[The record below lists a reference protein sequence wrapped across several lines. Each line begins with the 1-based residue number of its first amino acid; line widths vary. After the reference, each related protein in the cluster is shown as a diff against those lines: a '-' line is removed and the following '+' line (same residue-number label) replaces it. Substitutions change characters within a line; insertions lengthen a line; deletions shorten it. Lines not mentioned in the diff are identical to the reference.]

1 MRDINLGREA
11 DEQTAAAVGMTGA
24 QVQEMYRLLA
34 VAKYE
39 DRYVIPTAH
48 TEIARELD
56 ELGSRDEMSCS
67 LDYDGGPGMGGMGL
81 TGGGPFGETSG
92 SPVPVAVENFHV
104 LQARQTADSPY
115 GPSTPVA
122 STSSTGTATGDRPA
136 SSRRARGRSRAT
148 SRARPAASRRAARA
162 RCRAGARTRG
172 TTRSPVPD
180 VRWAGARR
188 ADGRSRARER
198 SRRRA
203 RRRHPMR
210 RAPCSRPRRCGR
222 GTAPGPQPDH
232 LAPVATTAAQR
243 RTAHMAAS
251 LLLAYPD
258 EDVLAA
264 VDAVR
269 ASAPGLPGPV
279 RERLE
284 AFCDVLTAPGAPG
297 LRELQARYVATFDL
311 KRKCSMYLSY
321 YAAGDTRRRGTALV
335 AFVEAYRA
343 AGWEVTG
350 SELPDY
356 LPTVLEFSARTTG
369 TTRRSRP
376 VCSRPTATASRCCAR
391 RSSARSPWTGLVEAV
406 CLTLPPLDE
415 RTQQRYVEL
424 VTAGPPAELVGME
437 PFALEPYGTGT
448 PDRTGGAVR

>member
-1 MRDINLGREA
+1 M
-11 DEQTAAAVGMTGA
+11 
-24 QVQEMYRLLA
+24 
-34 VAKYE
+34 
-39 DRYVIPTAH
+39 
-48 TEIARELD
+48 
-56 ELGSRDEMSCS
+56 
-67 LDYDGGPGMGGMGL
+67 
-81 TGGGPFGETSG
+81 
-92 SPVPVAVENFHV
+92 
-104 LQARQTADSPY
+104 
-115 GPSTPVA
+115 
-122 STSSTGTATGDRPA
+122 
-136 SSRRARGRSRAT
+136 RARSLLPTPALRPG
-148 SRARPAASRRAARA
+148 ARPR
-162 RCRAGARTRG
+162 
-172 TTRSPVPD
+172 
-180 VRWAGARR
+180 
-188 ADGRSRARER
+188 
-198 SRRRA
+198 
-203 RRRHPMR
+203 
-210 RAPCSRPRRCGR
+210 
-222 GTAPGPQPDH
+222 GPQPDH
-232 LAPVATTAAQR
+232 LAPVAASAAQR

-269 ASAPGLPGPV
+269 ASAPSLPGPV

-284 AFCDVLTAPGAPG
+284 DFCDVLTASGGPG

-369 TTRRSRP
+369 DDATIAAGLLASHRDGIEVLR
-376 VCSRPTATASRCCAR
+376 TALE
-391 RSSARSPWTGLVEAV
+391 SARSPWTGLVEAV

-437 PFALEPYGTGT
+437 PFALEPYGTGA

>member
-1 MRDINLGREA
+1 M
-11 DEQTAAAVGMTGA
+11 
-24 QVQEMYRLLA
+24 
-34 VAKYE
+34 
-39 DRYVIPTAH
+39 
-48 TEIARELD
+48 
-56 ELGSRDEMSCS
+56 
-67 LDYDGGPGMGGMGL
+67 
-81 TGGGPFGETSG
+81 
-92 SPVPVAVENFHV
+92 
-104 LQARQTADSPY
+104 
-115 GPSTPVA
+115 
-122 STSSTGTATGDRPA
+122 
-136 SSRRARGRSRAT
+136 RARSLLPTPALRPG
-148 SRARPAASRRAARA
+148 ARPR
-162 RCRAGARTRG
+162 
-172 TTRSPVPD
+172 
-180 VRWAGARR
+180 
-188 ADGRSRARER
+188 
-198 SRRRA
+198 
-203 RRRHPMR
+203 
-210 RAPCSRPRRCGR
+210 
-222 GTAPGPQPDH
+222 GPQPDH
-232 LAPVATTAAQR
+232 LAPVATSAAQR

-269 ASAPGLPGPV
+269 ASAPSLPSPV

-284 AFCDVLTAPGAPG
+284 DFCEVLTTPGGPG

-369 TTRRSRP
+369 DDATIAAGLLASHRDGIEVLR
-376 VCSRPTATASRCCAR
+376 TALE
-391 RSSARSPWTGLVEAV
+391 SARSPWTGLVEAV

-437 PFALEPYGTGT
+437 PFALEPYGTGA